1 MKTLLKMLT
10 NSEIFGVSLFIT
22 LLLRFVFLKVTN
34 ENEFTINLYFI
45 IERIIEL
52 QACVIAF
59 NCISSQYYRIALPAC
74 AIALMSFINELLHLF
89 RIVELNNGFLLTFE
103 FLILLIILWCIS
115 KHYYTSS

>member
-1 MKTLLKMLT
+1 VNKFLKALT
-10 NSEIFGVSLFIT
+10 NTEIFGVCLFIT
-22 LLLRFVFLKVTN
+22 LLIRFVFLKTTD
-34 ENEFTINLYFI
+34 ENEFTINLYFL

-89 RIVELNNGFLLTFE
+89 NIIELNNGYLLTFE
-103 FLILLIILWCIS
+103 FLILLIILWLIS